1 MLNSHC
7 VTPGAVMVKILHD
20 PTNDD
25 FSVFFFFFFIG
36 NRLSLWKIK
45 FTFPLTFVLIV
56 SHYSL
61 PHPLALFLLAS
72 LGGSPPQSERLEE
85 AIRHQRER
93 SQGVET
99 LIRALWFSCDAEQDW
114 NQLAFPLSIRCQG
127 KKNGAVQLKVRS
139 DLLLYTFRSLQSI
152 IRFDI

>member
-1 MLNSHC
+1 MTKNRETHGRTVRVGRSTQGDSELKDSTYICILMLNSHC

-20 PTNDD
+20 PTNDN
-25 FSVFFFFFFIG
+25 FSVFFFYFIG

-61 PHPLALFLLAS
+61 PHPLALFLFAS

-85 AIRHQRER
+85 AIRHT
-93 SQGVET
+93 S
-99 LIRALWFSCDAEQDW
+99 I
-114 NQLAFPLSIRCQG
+114 AF
-127 KKNGAVQLKVRS
+127 
-139 DLLLYTFRSLQSI
+139 
-152 IRFDI
+152 